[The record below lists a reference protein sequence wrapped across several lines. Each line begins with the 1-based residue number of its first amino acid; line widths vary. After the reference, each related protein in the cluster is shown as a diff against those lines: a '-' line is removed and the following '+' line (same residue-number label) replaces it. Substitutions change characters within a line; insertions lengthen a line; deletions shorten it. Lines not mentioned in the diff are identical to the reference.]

1 MYLLYI
7 EMHLV
12 KIKKEKVDI
21 LELLN
26 KFQDWGLSIFHWIND
41 VVIHPVTSL
50 GQAAII
56 GFIGSGGILGFLWLY
71 TILNEKE

>member
-1 MYLLYI
+1 M
-7 EMHLV
+7 
-12 KIKKEKVDI
+12 
-21 LELLN
+21 ELLN